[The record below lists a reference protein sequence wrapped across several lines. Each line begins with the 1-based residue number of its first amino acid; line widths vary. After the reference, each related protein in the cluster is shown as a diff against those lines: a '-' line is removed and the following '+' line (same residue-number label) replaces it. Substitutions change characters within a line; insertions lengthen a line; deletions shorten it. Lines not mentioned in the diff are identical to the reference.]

1 MNNYILGIILAFF
14 GPIMHGW
21 ANIIDNY
28 FTNKI
33 FKKLEVLVFI
43 SQIFGLLLLPIVCFI
58 DLPHLVSIQALI
70 ILFIIAL
77 IEILYLFPYYYS
89 LRHADTSVVA
99 ALFSVGKLFV
109 PLFAFLFIHEQ
120 LSSYQYIGF
129 FILTLSSIIL
139 SVDFKKMS
147 LNKAFAAM
155 LGVSMMLAAQ
165 SILLKYVYES
175 GVGWGSSVFWM
186 NLFQFII
193 ASSFLLNPKNFNELS
208 VSVTKIKSV
217 GKLFLLTEILSWGG
231 TLSGYYALYFIP
243 VSISKGIGSTQ
254 PVFVLIYA
262 FLFMKFAPKLFK
274 EYLGKDGVMKK
285 IALFILT
292 IIGVILIK

>member
-1 MNNYILGIILAFF
+1 MNNYFWGIVLAFL

-43 SQIFGLLLLPIVCFI
+43 SQIFGLLLLPIVCWI
-58 DLPHLVSIQALI
+58 DLPHLVSIKSLA
-70 ILFIIAL
+70 ILFVIAL
-77 IEILYLFPYYYS
+77 IDIFYLFPYYYS

-120 LSSYQYIGF
+120 LSSHQYIGF

-139 SVDFKKMS
+139 SVDFKKMT

-165 SILLKYVYES
+165 SVLLKYVYES
-175 GVGWGSSVFWM
+175 GVGWGSSVLWM

-193 ASSFLLNPKNFNELS
+193 ASSFLLNPKNFQELS

-217 GKLFLLTEILSWGG
+217 GKLFLLSEILSWGG

-243 VSISKGIGSTQ
+243 VSVSKGIGSTQ

-274 EYLGKDGVMKK
+274 EYLGKDGVVKK
-285 IALFILT
+285 IVLFVLT